1 MKKILIIG
9 SLLVGAAGLH
19 AQGYLNWNANGSWA
33 ISVYSPDTTTPGTV
47 FTGDSSFDVPAGTT
61 TYTGGWIG
69 GGASPGTGVGA
80 TPANGPGGYNYQNA
94 GNFEVG
100 LYMDTSAAAV
110 TADVTGGT
118 PLATDGISDGAL
130 AGIGSE
136 AEDPSASP
144 GTVVNLGLAAW
155 YTDGGLYTSYA
166 AAKGAN
172 QPAGYNISSGTVA
185 LGSLT
190 GTPVSVNGNTI
201 GLTSFSLATT
211 IPEPSTVALG
221 VIGASTFLM
230 RLRRKQ

>member
-1 MKKILIIG
+1 MKKILVIG
-9 SLLVGAAGLH
+9 SLLVGAAGVH
-19 AQGYLNWNANGSWA
+19 AQGYLNWNANGTWTTSF
-33 ISVYSPDTTTPGTV
+33 YSPDTTTPNV
-47 FTGDSSFDVPAGTT
+47 EFTGDSPLDTPAGTT
-61 TYTGGWIG
+61 TYTGGFIG
-69 GGASPGTGVGA
+69 GNGTSPGTGVGP
-80 TPANGPGGYNYQNA
+80 TPAFYQAA

-110 TADVTGGT
+110 TTDILTGT
-118 PLATDGISDGAL
+118 PLATQGISDGAL
-130 AGIGSE
+130 NGTPAE

-144 GTVVNLGLAAW
+144 GSAVNLGLAAW
-155 YTDGGLYTSYA
+155 YTDGGLYSSYA
-166 AAKGAN
+166 AAVGAH
-172 QPAGYNISSGTVA
+172 QPAGYNVSTGTQT

-190 GTPVSVNGNTI
+190 GTPATVNGATI

>member
-19 AQGYLNWNANGSWA
+19 AQGYLNWNANGTWA
-33 ISVYSPDTTTPGTV
+33 TSVYSPDTTTPNV
-47 FTGDSSFDVPAGTT
+47 EFTGDSPQDTPVGTT
-61 TYTGGWIG
+61 TYTGGFIG
-69 GGASPGTGVGA
+69 GSGTPGANGAGVGP
-80 TPANGPGGYNYQNA
+80 TPAFYQA
-94 GNFEVG
+94 EGNFEVG

-110 TADVTGGT
+110 TADILTGT
-118 PLATDGISDGAL
+118 PLATDGINDGTL

-166 AAKGAN
+166 AAKAAL
-172 QPAGYNISSGTVA
+172 QPSGYNVSTGTVA

-190 GTPVSVNGNTI
+190 GTPVSINGSTI
-201 GLTSFSLATT
+201 GLTSFSLATAV
-211 IPEPSTVALG
+211 PEPSTVALG

>member
-19 AQGYLNWNANGSWA
+19 AQGYLNWNANGSWVV
-33 ISVYSPDTTTPGTV
+33 SFLSPDVNTPNTV
-47 FTGDSSFDVPAGTT
+47 FTGDSAFDVPAGTT

-80 TPANGPGGYNYQNA
+80 TPASFQGVNYQNA
-94 GNFEVG
+94 ANFEVG
-100 LYMDTSAAAV
+100 LYMDTSAGAV
-110 TADVTGGT
+110 TTDITTGT
-118 PLATDGISDGAL
+118 PLATAGISDGGL

-136 AEDPSASP
+136 AEDPS
-144 GTVVNLGLAAW
+144 GTVGEAVNLGLAAW

-166 AAKGAN
+166 AAKTAL
-172 QPAGYNISSGTVA
+172 QPAGYNVSTGTQT

-190 GTPVSVNGNTI
+190 GTPEAINGSTI
-201 GLTSFSLATT
+201 GLTSFSLATA